1 MSGAGRAKESAVE
14 RAVWVESFELRLA
27 FRLRVNPCIHILL
40 DVILF
45 YESHPIATSSEVRA
59 RKAKRGSAT

>member
-1 MSGAGRAKESAVE
+1 ME